1 MSTRLHGKDL
11 KAYQDV
17 DLDDLLSKLTDAEL
31 EELHTEL
38 IDPDDSMVP
47 PSDRCRY
54 RTDKPST
61 GPYSRKHLLDY
72 LEQKAKED
80 KDWDEAKPYTKE
92 KRGKVYKP
100 KEEEKVQ
107 INEDDKVETEWDEVL
122 AGATEEELVDL
133 AAILGFHGMLN
144 QVQYHQAF
152 VEGGE
157 MKGCKGGFQGA
168 AKAEPCKTFPE
179 PPPNNVDVDACLKKL
194 KSNDPSLVELNV
206 NNVKNISIER
216 LCEIAESL
224 RTNTHLEKLHM
235 ANTRST
241 DRVASAIASAL
252 VENKTLK
259 LLNLESNYI
268 SGQGIINI
276 LAAINGHHVVT
287 EFRVANQRPETI
299 GIRSEMAIAAL
310 VRENKSLLR
319 FGIVLEVRCARIHV
333 GDYIQRNN
341 DNLRRGR
348 VGAELVMP
356 PVEERPYYLQ
366 KDRGTTK
373 SDTPATTAAQ
383 PSAAK
388 PDADKKPA
396 AKKDS
401 DEESEEE
408 SDEE

>member
-1 MSTRLHGKDL
+1 MTSTKLHGKDL
-11 KAYQDV
+11 KAYKDI

-54 RTDKPST
+54 KTDKAPT
-61 GPYSRKHLLDY
+61 GPFNRKQLLDY

-92 KRGKVYKP
+92 TRGKVWKP
-100 KEEEKVQ
+100 KEEEKIQ
-107 INEDDKVETEWDEVL
+107 INDDDKVETEWDEVL

-152 VEGGE
+152 VEGGD
-157 MKGCKGGFQGA
+157 MKGCKGGFQGV
-168 AKAEPCKTFPE
+168 AKYSDFKIYPEE
-179 PPPNNVDVDACLKKL
+179 PPNDTDVDASYQQLKDNDAKL
-194 KSNDPSLVELNV
+194 KELNL
-206 NNVKNISIER
+206 NNIKNISIER
-216 LCEIAESL
+216 LCDIADTL

-235 ANTRST
+235 SNTGST
-241 DRVASAIASAL
+241 DNVARAL
-252 VENKTLK
+252 ALSLAENKTLK

-268 SGQGIINI
+268 SGQGVVNI
-276 LAAINGHHVVT
+276 LAAINVHQSVT
-287 EFRVANQRPETI
+287 EFRIANQRPQVI
-299 GIRSEMAIAAL
+299 GIRNEMAIAAL

-319 FGIVLEVRCARIHV
+319 FGICLEVRCARIHV
-333 GDYIQRNN
+333 SDYIQRNN

-356 PVEERPYYLQ
+356 PKEDRPYYLQ
-366 KDRGTTK
+366 RNLDDHQSR
-373 SDTPATTAAQ
+373 Q
-383 PSAAK
+383 PSYLRQQ
-388 PDADKKPA
+388 PSGEKKPV
-396 AKKDS
+396 AK
-401 DEESEEE
+401 EEEQEEEEEE